1 MKIRLLAIAG
11 CILLL
16 GACKQGLTPEEQ
28 AQIKVL
34 QADLQ
39 EVRSEIANASNV
51 EAGGLLKA
59 YSDLRVEI
67 LKTTEALVFQRIQAI
82 ESGARVTVGISGTTP
97 DPARA
102 AELESEINSQAEK
115 VALAN
120 QKANG
125 VGGLVAAMARVA
137 AITEENSLS
146 LLRQQYLVA
155 KYGLAMPQFGAL
167 TAAADTSSSSVTTS
181 SSSGKNASPADE
193 ESLQS
198 QILEVK
204 IVRKRYEDRDYQDVV
219 LLDVDFDPVGLDKPA
234 RSIKGVLVLTDLF
247 GESKFKLKWTLEE
260 PIQPGKVV
268 NERGSGFEYNQFQD
282 EHQWVRT
289 TSLDNMKAKF
299 MVTAILYEDGSTRE
313 F

>member
-1 MKIRLLAIAG
+1 MKIRLLALAG
-11 CILLL
+11 CIVLL

-67 LKTTEALVFQRIQAI
+67 LKTTEALVYQRIQAI
-82 ESGARVTVGISGTTP
+82 ESGAKVTVAVSGTTP
-97 DPARA
+97 DLVRA
-102 AELESEINSQAEK
+102 AELESEINSQEEK
-115 VALAN
+115 VAVAN

-167 TAAADTSSSSVTTS
+167 SADTSSSSVTTS
-181 SSSGKNASPADE
+181 SSSGKNASPADD

>member
-1 MKIRLLAIAG
+1 MKIRLLALAG
-11 CILLL
+11 CIVLL

-67 LKTTEALVFQRIQAI
+67 LKTTEALVYQRIQAI
-82 ESGARVTVGISGTTP
+82 ESGAKVTVAVSGTTP
-97 DPARA
+97 DLVRA
-102 AELESEINSQAEK
+102 AELESEINSQEEK
-115 VALAN
+115 VAVAN

-155 KYGLAMPQFGAL
+155 KYGLAMPQFGAFS
-167 TAAADTSSSSVTTS
+167 ADTSSSSVTTS
-181 SSSGKNASPADE
+181 SSSGKNASPADD